1 MSLTTPPPITLEDL
15 HAFQAKHFP
24 GSNIIAA
31 HQTQPVTD
39 TTTTLPETNYN
50 EGQYYWEEEEWED
63 DLGYYPDGVK
73 RTLTDEQ
80 IRIFRHSEI
89 HALRREKELR
99 EEEEADAVAA
109 AAAEAAER
117 ESAVAAGA
125 DAGADANTKTG
136 ARTEQQA
143 SKSRIEEKEKDTDVN
158 MDYGDDDGGSSN
170 ITSTSK
176 ATSTSRPVPQ
186 FTGRRIISYDD

>member
-1 MSLTTPPPITLEDL
+1 MSLITPPPITIEDL

-24 GSNIIAA
+24 GSLIV
-31 HQTQPVTD
+31 QTPQPQAVTN
-39 TTTTLPETNYN
+39 TNLPEEYTSHDYEEQYDWN
-50 EGQYYWEEEEWED
+50 EEYEEDE

-99 EEEEADAVAA
+99 EEEEEEADAAASA
-109 AAAEAAER
+109 AAAEAEAAAER
-117 ESAVAAGA
+117 AV
-125 DAGADANTKTG
+125 DAGADVGADANAKTDAAG
-136 ARTEQQA
+136 TEQA
-143 SKSRIEEKEKDTDVN
+143 SKSRVEGEDTDVK
-158 MDYGDDDGGSSN
+158 MDYGDGGVSN
-170 ITSTSK
+170 TASTSNQ
-176 ATSTSRPVPQ
+176 TSRPVPQ